1 MTTFWYTVKAAES
14 EVTGQVAP
22 LSTTSNKAP
31 SSAAVGFVI
40 VNVAV
45 LTPLYGAAFDKF
57 IPFFLH

>member
-1 MTTFWYTVKAAES
+1 MTTFSYTVKFAES

-22 LSTTSNKAP
+22 LSTTSNVAP
-31 SSAAVGFVI
+31 FSVLAGLVI

-45 LTPLYGAAFDKF
+45 LTPLYGAAFVRF